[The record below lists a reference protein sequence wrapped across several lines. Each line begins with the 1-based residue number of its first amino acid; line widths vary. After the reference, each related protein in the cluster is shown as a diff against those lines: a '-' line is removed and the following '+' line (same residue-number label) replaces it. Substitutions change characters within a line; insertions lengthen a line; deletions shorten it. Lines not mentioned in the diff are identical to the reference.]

1 MRSYLTS
8 KNMYITLGLTAI
20 SVVAYIAVMD
30 VFDFKT
36 RGKRD
41 DDSCCKDGCC

>member
-1 MRSYLTS
+1 MNSYLTS

-30 VFDFKT
+30 VFDFKN
-36 RGKRD
+36 RGERD
-41 DDSCCKDGCC
+41 DNCCRKDGCR

>member
-1 MRSYLTS
+1 
-8 KNMYITLGLTAI
+8 MYITLGLTAI

-36 RGKRD
+36 RGKGEEDRA
-41 DDSCCKDGCC
+41 S